1 SCKTGHKGAMHLACL
16 LRTNQTLTHLDLKYC
31 NIENQGVKELT
42 DALRTNKS
50 LTTLFLSHN
59 KIDAEGVEYL
69 IEALEDNK
77 TLLQI
82 RDISA
87 SNDNQNLV
95 SVNVAIQMRN
105 NKVIVNLLYSKLG
118 GKRLEKNINIYAT
131 NKGPSYFIAFQFSS
145 SIRRP
150 VFAIFILNLF
160 S

>member
-1 SCKTGHKGAMHLACL
+1 TLKVLELRSCKTGHKGAMHLACL

-31 NIENQGVKELT
+31 DIENQGVKELT

-82 RDISA
+82 RDTSA

-118 GKRLEKNINIYAT
+118 DK
-131 NKGPSYFIAFQFSS
+131 
-145 SIRRP
+145 
-150 VFAIFILNLF
+150 
-160 S
+160 